1 MHEQLIAAI
10 VKEIAPVLTGQT
22 LGKVWQLA
30 RVALVFDFRLRD
42 ERYLFIAVEPN
53 EPRLYLVRRTVRE
66 LERQTLAPEPFLLM
80 LRKQLGGAR
89 LVNLT
94 KDEGDRVVRFHFAAR
109 DVIGAEHEATLVAQL
124 TGRAANLF
132 LLDEAKRIV
141 ASLRPAHGAGQ
152 EIGEAY
158 QPPQSRRADAA
169 QSVAPSPFAQGA
181 FASLSEAADAY
192 YQKRAAERAF
202 DARAAALAARLRQET
217 ARREKLQSNLARD
230 LAAHGDADEH
240 RRIGDLLLAN
250 LATAERNGARV
261 RLTDYYADGAPL

>member
-10 VKEIAPVLTGQT
+10 VKEIATQFTGQT
-22 LGKVWQLA
+22 LDKYWQLA
-30 RVALVFDFRLRD
+30 RVALVFDFRLRN

-109 DVIGAEHEATLVAQL
+109 DVLGVEHDATLVAQL

-132 LLDEAKRIV
+132 LLDEAQRIV
-141 ASLRPAHGAGQ
+141 ASLRSAHGAGQ
-152 EIGEAY
+152 EIGEPY
-158 QPPQSRRADAA
+158 QPPTARRAET
-169 QSVAPSPFAQGA
+169 APTDVSPFAQGA
-181 FASLSEAADAY
+181 FTSLSASGGAY
-192 YQKRAAERAF
+192 YQKCAAKRAF
-202 DARAAALAARLRQET
+202 DARASALAARLRQEM
-217 ARREKLQSNLARD
+217 ARRE
-230 LAAHGDADEH
+230 
-240 RRIGDLLLAN
+240 
-250 LATAERNGARV
+250 T
-261 RLTDYYADGAPL
+261 